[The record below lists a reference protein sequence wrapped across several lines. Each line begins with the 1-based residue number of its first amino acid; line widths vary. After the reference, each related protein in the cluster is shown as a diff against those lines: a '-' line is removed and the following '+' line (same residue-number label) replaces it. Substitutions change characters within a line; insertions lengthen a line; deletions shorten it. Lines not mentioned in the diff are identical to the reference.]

1 MQLLSVGLYLR
12 SEEDEDARSFIGN
25 MDITYPIGIAVDE
38 ESFISAY
45 GNGITPMTVFITADG
60 KIFKKIPGVLTEENL
75 ITIVNELFFASG
87 EQVVIATIVRPTP
100 TTTPTPV
107 PDRILEPVFPALTP
121 GPLPYTP
128 TPTSGDPEKASLV
141 VRFSEEVMRKYAVE
155 AEIVVTV
162 NNGFNAL
169 EVLDTLTNIQ
179 ALQEGFEDKTLQL
192 IYQGT
197 QVRPPDDPRSTGSF
211 VYIHDARPFFVIT
224 SYEERPAF
232 GLAPAT
238 TDTLILDVAYSNGS
252 HEYLQLYVDN
262 KRGSIRRS
270 KELLDALHQQHP
282 SLDLLGEFPNYE
294 LWVGSQ
300 LYSKEKLELG
310 DFAIAN
316 QNSYIII
323 RYIGEQ
329 PITKPEQ
336 IVVGV
341 GRGGLSFN
349 SSLVRDWSVDESGSK
364 YTLRIA
370 QGLVLQEGGTFNAS
384 AVRQT
389 LDENKGLLPS
399 FLDSQV
405 IDDFS
410 IVITFSRSDHTVL
423 SELLN
428 VGFDVANDPS
438 PPTPTPIPV
447 GIPVGGWYIEV
458 PQTGIPLTDPR
469 VQSAIDF
476 AINEAAV
483 DPDFYYFANWP
494 SLEGALQSYDPDRAK
509 QLLLESGYWDDLT
522 NLCIDIV
529 DNPSLRKPI
538 DPAKTI
544 EIFRFLLSN
553 VGIVVSQSGDSC
565 ESGRI
570 IIVG

>member
-1 MQLLSVGLYLR
+1 MTAADPSLRRLSYPLKPRPFSEPSDFYLLPLSAISTSGTGSDENQGKVQLLNVGLYLR

-211 VYIHDARPFFVIT
+211 AYIHDARPFFVIT

-262 KRGSIRRS
+262 KRGSISPNPPTDRDGRREDS
-270 KELLDALHQQHP
+270 
-282 SLDLLGEFPNYE
+282 
-294 LWVGSQ
+294 
-300 LYSKEKLELG
+300 
-310 DFAIAN
+310 
-316 QNSYIII
+316 
-323 RYIGEQ
+323 
-329 PITKPEQ
+329 
-336 IVVGV
+336 
-341 GRGGLSFN
+341 GRG
-349 SSLVRDWSVDESGSK
+349 
-364 YTLRIA
+364 
-370 QGLVLQEGGTFNAS
+370 
-384 AVRQT
+384 
-389 LDENKGLLPS
+389 
-399 FLDSQV
+399 
-405 IDDFS
+405 
-410 IVITFSRSDHTVL
+410 
-423 SELLN
+423 
-428 VGFDVANDPS
+428 
-438 PPTPTPIPV
+438 
-447 GIPVGGWYIEV
+447 
-458 PQTGIPLTDPR
+458 
-469 VQSAIDF
+469 
-476 AINEAAV
+476 
-483 DPDFYYFANWP
+483 
-494 SLEGALQSYDPDRAK
+494 
-509 QLLLESGYWDDLT
+509 
-522 NLCIDIV
+522 
-529 DNPSLRKPI
+529 
-538 DPAKTI
+538 
-544 EIFRFLLSN
+544 
-553 VGIVVSQSGDSC
+553 
-565 ESGRI
+565 
-570 IIVG
+570 